1 MGPSNGC
8 TAIPE
13 KCAVVT
19 GGNKGIGFVICKQ
32 LASNG
37 IYVILT
43 ARDEKRGTKAVASLK
58 ESGLSDVVYHQL
70 DIKDSSS
77 ILRFTDFVTTHFKK
91 LDILVNNAA
100 DIGVTINGDAFREV
114 PRGFFGI
121 RDEDP
126 GMLKGIMEQ
135 NNEGAEEC
143 LKTNYY
149 GTKAITE
156 SLLPLLQLSS
166 SANIVNVSSLFG
178 QLMFIPNV
186 KVKEELN
193 NLESLTEERIDRMLQ
208 GFLKDFKEGKL
219 EANGWPNTVSAYKLS
234 KAALNAYTR
243 LLARKFPNMRIN
255 ASHPGY
261 VKTDITCHT
270 GNITAAEGAKGPV
283 MVALFDDD
291 GPSGQFFDEMEVSV
305 F

>member
-1 MGPSNGC
+1 MEGFSHSSG
-8 TAIPE
+8 
-13 KCAVVT
+13 KRCAVVT